1 MVTED
6 LYPQIVREVVMAAR
20 DDAADALY
28 SAIALQA
35 KAFETEAASESKAAA
50 IRQLAEAFAW
60 LNSPDQP
67 H

>member
-1 MVTED
+1 MT
-6 LYPQIVREVVMAAR
+6 AR
-20 DDAADALY
+20 DDAAEALY

-35 KAFETEAASESKAAA
+35 RAFENEAASESKAAA
-50 IRQLAEAFAW
+50 IRQLAEALAW

>member
-1 MVTED
+1 
-6 LYPQIVREVVMAAR
+6 MAAR
-20 DDAADALY
+20 DAAADALY

-60 LNSPDQP
+60 LESPNQP

>member
-1 MVTED
+1 
-6 LYPQIVREVVMAAR
+6 MAAR

-35 KAFETEAASESKAAA
+35 KAFEAEAASESKAAA
-50 IRQLAEAFAW
+50 IRQLAEALAW